1 MPDIKATKGK
11 AVKLPAKKAKRV
23 GRPKYVP
30 TAATEE
36 QVEKLAGLG
45 IPLDKIA
52 LIVNLSRH
60 TLEDN
65 YREAIDRGNAK
76 TLNLVTQRLFDI
88 AMGSSK
94 ESLSACIFWL
104 KCRAGWKP
112 PAEVEVN
119 IDNSQKAVVVN
130 LPPEQEQALA
140 RVIEDA
146 RERVKRIP

>member
-1 MPDIKATKGK
+1 MS
-11 AVKLPAKKAKRV
+11 AKKQPVKR
-23 GRPKYVP
+23 GRPGHVP
-30 TAATEE
+30 TEE
-36 QVEKLAGLG
+36 MRKQVELLSGIGVPVEQIGLIIG
-45 IPLDKIA
+45 IDKKSVQKHYRDELDVGQAKA
-52 LIVNLSRH
+52 MSRVS
-60 TLEDN
+60 
-65 YREAIDRGNAK
+65 K
-76 TLNLVTQRLFDI
+76 RLFEI
-88 AMGSSK
+88 ATGDGRD
-94 ESLSACIFWL
+94 SLTACIFWL

>member
-1 MPDIKATKGK
+1 MRK
-11 AVKLPAKKAKRV
+11 
-23 GRPKYVP
+23 
-30 TAATEE
+30 
-36 QVEKLAGLG
+36 QVELLSGIGVPVEQIGLIIG
-45 IPLDKIA
+45 IDKKSVQKHYRDELDVGQAKA
-52 LIVNLSRH
+52 MSRVS
-60 TLEDN
+60 
-65 YREAIDRGNAK
+65 K
-76 TLNLVTQRLFDI
+76 RLFEI
-88 AMGSSK
+88 ATGDGRD
-94 ESLSACIFWL
+94 SLTACIFWL